1 MIENLAKD
9 DVLILRNCLLQSISN
24 NHKYLREDLQNAV
37 NNILEIPY
45 SSFQEREQKLKMM
58 IDDAS
63 KHLNHIEQLTAL
75 LEKFRDS
82 QT

>member
-1 MIENLAKD
+1 MIENQFTQDEIYLLQK
-9 DVLILRNCLLQSISN
+9 ITLQSISN
-24 NHKYLREDLQNAV
+24 NHKYLEEDLQNAV

-82 QT
+82 